1 MNEAGFRDY
10 LEGRRLPIEKVE
22 LAIGCAD
29 DFERYLAEHGSSLE
43 EAEVALLQEYT
54 QHLIEKGRN
63 SEDVFVAVARYCR
76 FAKRNDF
83 FIHIAGLVNA
93 REVLP
98 GMRRRLGELAG
109 EEVELKVFSGLEL
122 PPLGAP
128 QESYPILTRTIIH
141 RMEEELPP
149 DRCKEILTWNYHE
162 IPPEAFL
169 SKKERFEK
177 ALDIDDFLKE
187 EHWRLVEELSRFM
200 RAGDVWYE
208 QEITP
213 EVVEFVQSNQEISA
227 GKRYGDWIIVTKIP
241 YAPKQYLDE
250 SDPRLKRYYACH
262 CPLARASILE
272 DGPTIPPA
280 FCYCSAGFDKL
291 PFDVVFGEPVEIE
304 MLESALKGDLR
315 CRFAIRI
322 PEGRMKRRQKDGSLP

>member
-1 MNEAGFRDY
+1 MNEAGFREY
-10 LEGRRLPIEKVE
+10 LGARKLLPEKVE
-22 LAIGCAD
+22 LYIRCAN
-29 DFERYLAEHGSSLE
+29 DFEGFLNEHGSSLE
-43 EAEVALLQEYT
+43 KADVALLQGSI
-54 QHLIEKGRN
+54 QHLIEEGKN
-63 SEDVFVAVARYCR
+63 TEDALVAVARYCR

-98 GMRRRLGELAG
+98 GMRRRLEELAG
-109 EEVELKVFSGLEL
+109 KDVTLRVFAGFEL

-128 QESYPILTRTIIH
+128 QESYPILTNTIIL
-141 RMEEELPP
+141 RMEDELSPEG
-149 DRCKEILTWNYHE
+149 CKEVLTWNYHE

-169 SKKERFEK
+169 GKRERFEK
-177 ALDIDDFLKE
+177 SADIDEFLVE
-187 EHWRLVEELSRFM
+187 EHRRLVEEISRSM
-200 RAGDVWYE
+200 RDGDVWYE

-213 EVVEFVQSNQEISA
+213 EVVEFVKADQEISA

-241 YAPKQYLDE
+241 FAPKRYLDE

-272 DGPTIPPA
+272 DGLRIPPT

-291 PFDVVFGEPVEIE
+291 PFDVMFGEPVEIE

-322 PEGRMKRRQKDGSLP
+322 PEGKMKRCFR